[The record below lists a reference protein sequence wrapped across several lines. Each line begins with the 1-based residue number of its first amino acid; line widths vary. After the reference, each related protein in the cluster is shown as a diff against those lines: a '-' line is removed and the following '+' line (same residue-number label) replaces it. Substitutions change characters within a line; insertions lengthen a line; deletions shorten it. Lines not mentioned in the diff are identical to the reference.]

1 VTRAIAVVALLLLVP
16 AGPVSAGDQAEAFWP
31 QWRGPLLT
39 GVAPKAEPP
48 LEWSE
53 TKNVA
58 WKVEIPGKGSST
70 PVVWGDHIFVLTAI
84 PTAVRG
90 AAPPVPEPEP
100 PAVASGRRRRG
111 PRGIKPEFVQRF
123 AILCINRKDGK
134 VAWQRVL
141 SEELPREGTHPTGT
155 WASSS
160 ATTDG
165 ERVYA
170 FFGSRGLYALD
181 MAGEVLWERDLGEMT
196 VKLGF
201 GEGSSPALHDGRLVV
216 NWDHEGDSFIVAL
229 DAKTGDELW
238 RKTRDEGT
246 SWATP
251 LVVER
256 DGKAQVVS
264 SATNRVRSYD
274 LANGELLW
282 EASGMTA
289 NTIPSP
295 VHADGL
301 LFVTSGFRGNALLAV
316 RLAEARGD
324 ITGTPAIA
332 WSYDRDTPYVP
343 SPLLYGDQLYLLKSN
358 NGILIAF
365 DAKTG
370 ERHYGERLDGVPNVY
385 ASPIGAA
392 GRIYVAGREGA
403 VAVVRSG
410 AKFELLAVNELDDGF
425 DASPVAVDGELYLR
439 GKHLYR
445 ISED

>member
-1 VTRAIAVVALLLLVP
+1 VKRSAAVIALLLLASAALVT
-16 AGPVSAGDQAEAFWP
+16 AGDETEAYWP

-58 WKVEIPGKGSST
+58 WKVEIPGKGSAT

-84 PTAVRG
+84 PTEVRG
-90 AAPPVPEPEP
+90 AAPKPPEPK
-100 PAVASGRRRRG
+100 PAPQTSGRRRRG
-111 PRGIKPEFVQRF
+111 PRGIQPEFVQQF
-123 AILCINRKDGK
+123 AILAIDRKDGK
-134 VAWQRVL
+134 VVWQRVL
-141 SEELPREGTHPTGT
+141 REEQPHEGTHQTGT

-181 MAGEVLWERDLGEMT
+181 MAGELLWEKDLGDMT
-196 VKLGF
+196 IKLGF

-229 DAKTGDELW
+229 DAKTGDEMW
-238 RKTRDEGT
+238 RKSRDEAT

-251 LVVER
+251 LVIEQN
-256 DGKAQVVS
+256 GKAQVIS

-301 LFVTSGFRGNALLAV
+301 LYVTSGFRGNALLAV
-316 RLAEARGD
+316 RLADARGD
-324 ITGTPAIA
+324 ITGTPAIV

-343 SPLLYGDQLYLLKSN
+343 SPLLYGDQLYVLKSN
-358 NGILIAF
+358 DGILSAF
-365 DAKTG
+365 DARTG
-370 ERHYGERLDGVPNVY
+370 RRHYIERLDGVPNVY

-403 VAVVRSG
+403 VAVIKSG
-410 AKFELLAVNELDDGF
+410 PEFGLLTVNQLDDGF

>member
-1 VTRAIAVVALLLLVP
+1 MMRSIVVVALLVLVP
-16 AGPVSAGDQAEAFWP
+16 VGAASAGDQSDTYWP
-31 QWRGPLLT
+31 QWRGPLQT
-39 GVAPKAEPP
+39 GVAPKAKPP

-58 WKVEIPGKGSST
+58 WKVEIPGKGSAT
-70 PVVWGDHIFVLTAI
+70 PVIWGDRIFVLTAI
-84 PTAVRG
+84 PTEVRG
-90 AAPPVPEPEP
+90 AAPSAPEPDP
-100 PAVASGRRRRG
+100 PPGASGRRRG
-111 PRGIKPEFVQRF
+111 PRGITPKFAQQF
-123 AILCINRKDGK
+123 AILCISRKDGK
-134 VAWQRVL
+134 VVWQREL
-141 SEELPREGTHPTGT
+141 REELPHEGTHMTGT

-181 MAGEVLWERDLGEMT
+181 MDGELLWEKDFGDMT
-196 VKLGF
+196 IKLAF

-238 RKTRDEGT
+238 RKSRDEPT

-251 LVVER
+251 LVVEW

-274 LANGELLW
+274 LATGELLW
-282 EASGMTA
+282 ETSGMTA
-289 NTIPSP
+289 NVIPSP
-295 VHADGL
+295 VHSDGL
-301 LFVTSGFRGNALLAV
+301 VYLTSGFRGNALLAV

-324 ITGTPAIA
+324 ITDTPAIA

-343 SPLLYGDQLYLLKSN
+343 SPLLYGDQLYFLKSN
-358 NGILIAF
+358 DGILSAF
-365 DAKTG
+365 DARTG
-370 ERHYGERLDGVPNVY
+370 GRHYGTRLEGVPNVY
-385 ASPIGAA
+385 ASPLGAA
-392 GRIYVAGREGA
+392 GRVYVAGREGA
-403 VAVVRSG
+403 VAVIRSG
-410 AKFELLAVNELDDGF
+410 PEFELLAVNQLDDGF

-439 GKHLYR
+439 GTHLYR

>member
-1 VTRAIAVVALLLLVP
+1 MKRAIAVVALLLLVP
-16 AGPVSAGDQAEAFWP
+16 AGAASAGDQADTYWP
-31 QWRGPLLT
+31 QWRGPLQT
-39 GVAPKAEPP
+39 GAAPDAQPP

-58 WKVEIPGKGSST
+58 WKVEIPGKGSAT
-70 PVVWGDHIFVLTAI
+70 PVVWGDRIFVLTAI
-84 PTAVRG
+84 PTEARG
-90 AAPPVPEPEP
+90 AAPPAPEPEP
-100 PAVASGRRRRG
+100 PSEASGRRRG
-111 PRGIKPEFVQRF
+111 PRGVTPEFVQQF
-123 AILCINRKDGK
+123 AILAISRKDGK
-134 VAWQRVL
+134 VVWQRAL
-141 SEELPREGTHPTGT
+141 HEELPHEGTHQTGT

-160 ATTDG
+160 AITDG
-165 ERVYA
+165 KRVYA

-181 MAGEVLWERDLGEMT
+181 MNGELLWEKDLGEMT
-196 VKLGF
+196 IKLAF
-201 GEGSSPALHDGRLVV
+201 GEGSSPALHDDRLVV

-238 RKTRDEGT
+238 RTSRDEAT

-251 LVVER
+251 LVVEW

-274 LANGELLW
+274 LASGELLW
-282 EASGMTA
+282 ETSGMTA
-289 NTIPSP
+289 NVIPSP
-295 VHADGL
+295 VYSDGL
-301 LFVTSGFRGNALLAV
+301 VYLTSGYRGNALLAV

-324 ITGTPAIA
+324 ITGTPAIV

-358 NGILIAF
+358 DGILSAF

-370 ERHYGERLDGVPNVY
+370 ERQYGTRLEGVPNVY
-385 ASPIGAA
+385 ASPLGAA
-392 GRIYVAGREGA
+392 GRVYVAGREGA
-403 VAVVRSG
+403 VAVIKG
-410 AKFELLAVNELDDGF
+410 GPEFELLTVNRLDDGF